1 MVVSDIDFENLY
13 LKIKKHIYKNKQKY
27 VTLILLTIIQIKP
40 TSWRDIDVVAN
51 LWEKSEAANLE
62 SGLSELVYRSNR
74 IGADRAVCNWG
85 GGNTSMKTVEKDFRG
100 RDIEVMWVK
109 GSGSDLGTMKSQH
122 FTGLS
127 LSDITPL
134 FEREEMSDEEMVGYL
149 SHCMID
155 SKHPRASIETLLHAF
170 LPFKHVDHT
179 HPDAIISLCCAHNGR
194 ELADEIYGERY
205 VWVPYVRPGF
215 TLSKMIAEGVRQNP
229 IAELVLMEKH
239 GLVTWGETSEA
250 CYNKTIAIIQEAE
263 AYIEAKVNEGQLY
276 GGKQYESIAAED
288 RGRILAEV
296 LPVVRGAVSDNKK
309 MIVNVDA
316 AEDVLAFVN
325 SRDAKTLSQV
335 GAACPDHLV
344 HTKMK
349 PLYIEW
355 NPEGQDV
362 DALKAALL
370 QGIAAY
376 KEEYKAYF
384 KRNKHEGDV
393 MFEAAPRVILIPG
406 LGMVNTGK
414 SYAMANV
421 SGALYHRAIAV
432 MRGATA
438 LGEFVSLSENES
450 YNVEYWPLELY
461 KLSLAPAE
469 AEFSRKVAFITGGA
483 GGIGSAA
490 ARKLLQ
496 GGAHVVL
503 ADLNLEGAAKLAEEC
518 NQQYGE
524 GRAFAVKMDVTKEE
538 DVQAAFDQCALQY
551 GGVDIIV
558 NNAGLATSSP
568 FDETSLAEWN
578 LNMNVLAT
586 GYFLVAREAFK
597 LMKAQGIGGSMVFVG
612 SKNSVYAGKNAAAYS
627 TAKAAEIHLA
637 RCIAA
642 EGGQHGIRVNSV
654 LPDAV
659 LQGSAIWNSSWR
671 NERAAAYG
679 IEEDQLEEYYRKR
692 TTLLVNVFPADIA
705 EAIAYFASSKAE
717 KTTGCMITVDGG
729 VPAAF
734 TR

>member
-1 MVVSDIDFENLY
+1 
-13 LKIKKHIYKNKQKY
+13 
-27 VTLILLTIIQIKP
+27 
-40 TSWRDIDVVAN
+40 
-51 LWEKSEAANLE
+51 
-62 SGLSELVYRSNR
+62 
-74 IGADRAVCNWG
+74 
-85 GGNTSMKTVEKDFRG
+85 MKTVEKDFRG

-109 GSGSDLGTMKSQH
+109 GSGSDLGTMQSQH

-127 LSDITPL
+127 LSDIAPL
-134 FEREEMSDEEMVGYL
+134 YERDEMSDEEMVSYL
-149 SHCMID
+149 GHCMID

-194 ELADEIYGERY
+194 ELADEIYGDRY

-215 TLSKMIAEGVRQNP
+215 TLSKMIAQGVRSNP
-229 IAELVLMEKH
+229 KAELVLMEKH
-239 GLVTWGETSEA
+239 GLVTWGETSEE

-263 AYIEAKVNEGQLY
+263 SYIESRVNEEKLF
-276 GGKQYESIAAED
+276 GGKQHESIPAED
-288 RGRILAEV
+288 RDRILAEV
-296 LPVVRGAVSDNKK
+296 LPVIRGAVSDNKH
-309 MIVNVDA
+309 MIVKVDA
-316 AEDVLAFVN
+316 EADVLAFVN

-349 PLYIEW
+349 PLYVEW
-355 NPEGQDV
+355 SPEGQDV
-362 DALKAALL
+362 DALKEALRL
-370 QGIAAY
+370 GVAAY

-384 KRNKHEGDV
+384 ERNKHEGDV

-414 SYAMANV
+414 SDAMANI
-421 SGALYHRAIAV
+421 SGALYHRAVAV

-461 KLSLAPAE
+461 KLTLAPAE

-483 GGIGSAA
+483 GGIGSAT
-490 ARKLLQ
+490 ARKLLKE
-496 GGAHVVL
+496 GAHVVL
-503 ADLNLEGAAKLAEEC
+503 ADLNLEGATKLAEEL
-518 NQQYGE
+518 NREYGE
-524 GRAFAVKMDVTKEE
+524 GRALAVKMDVTKEE
-538 DVQAAFDQCALQY
+538 EVKAAFDQSALHY
-551 GGVDIIV
+551 GGVDIVV

-568 FDETSLAEWN
+568 FDETSLSEWN

-597 LMKAQGIGGSMVFVG
+597 QMKAQGIGGSMVFVG

-642 EGGQHGIRVNSV
+642 EGGQYGIRVNSV

-659 LQGSAIWNSSWR
+659 LQGSAIWNSNWR

-679 IEEDQLEEYYRKR
+679 IEPDQLEEYYRKR